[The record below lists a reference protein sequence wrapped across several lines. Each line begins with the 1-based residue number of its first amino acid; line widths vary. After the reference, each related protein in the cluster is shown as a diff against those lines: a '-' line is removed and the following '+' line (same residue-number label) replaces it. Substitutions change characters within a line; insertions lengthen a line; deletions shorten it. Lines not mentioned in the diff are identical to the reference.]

1 MNANTGLATHGQS
14 VTEILGNGAASMT
27 NQSFTLKQKPLTY
40 VQAPTPSGGESTLEV
55 RVNGVKWHGVPSL
68 YNEVPAARVYTTL
81 NQADGRSEVLFGDGI
96 EGSLLPTGQSN
107 IQASYRSGSG
117 SAGNVGAG
125 ALTSL
130 IDRPLGVSS
139 VTNPEAAAGGQ
150 DPEQVSDIRVNAPRT
165 VLTLGRAVSIT
176 DYENFARSFAGIAKA
191 HALWIQDGPGRGV
204 FLTVAG
210 AGGAALPAGN
220 PTLGKLAAALKTF
233 GNPLVPINLQTFVE
247 TLFSFS
253 ASVHFDPDYEQK
265 SVEDQIRQALS
276 QSLSFSARDFG
287 DAVGIDEIATV
298 IQGVPGVV
306 AANVRGL
313 TRGKSSSGGDLAG
326 LGGSA
331 TPAVLD
337 NWLAKQ
343 VTLKEAFTD
352 TPFRL
357 CAYLPVA
364 DPNSMPQPAEIL
376 VIDQDCAMV
385 VLEAMP

>member
-1 MNANTGLATHGQS
+1 MALPRSPIVFDPQ
-14 VTEILGNGAASMT
+14 
-27 NQSFTLKQKPLTY
+27 QKPLTY

-233 GNPLVPINLQTFVE
+233 GNPLFRSTCRHL
-247 TLFSFS
+247 SRRFS
-253 ASVHFDPDYEQK
+253 ASQPVCISTPIMSRSPSKTKFGRPC
-265 SVEDQIRQALS
+265 LS
-276 QSLSFSARDFG
+276 HSAFLP
-287 DAVGIDEIATV
+287 GI
-298 IQGVPGVV
+298 
-306 AANVRGL
+306 
-313 TRGKSSSGGDLAG
+313 S
-326 LGGSA
+326 
-331 TPAVLD
+331 
-337 NWLAKQ
+337 
-343 VTLKEAFTD
+343 
-352 TPFRL
+352 
-357 CAYLPVA
+357 
-364 DPNSMPQPAEIL
+364 
-376 VIDQDCAMV
+376 
-385 VLEAMP
+385 AMPLE